1 MNVKHIFT
9 AAPLGSIPELP
20 ALSCHEIKAS
30 EDKHTIS
37 GKYWLD
43 PTRKGKAKLIYC
55 DMVNE
60 GRSYNFAWVMLFC
73 NESSVSWN
81 YCKLYYYWYNYWNI
95 WFGSV
100 LAWIPL
106 SSCHSVNTSLST
118 FKIWTN
124 VNLTSMTATWMQ
136 TVLTRLVLI
145 NARVKWDTSAMDTH
159 VQVILKM
166 TLLIFPT

>member
-30 EDKHTIS
+30 EGKHTIS

-60 GRSYNFAWVMLFC
+60 GSSYNFASVILFC
-73 NESSVSWN
+73 GELSVS
-81 YCKLYYYWYNYWNI
+81 
-95 WFGSV
+95 
-100 LAWIPL
+100 
-106 SSCHSVNTSLST
+106 
-118 FKIWTN
+118 
-124 VNLTSMTATWMQ
+124 
-136 TVLTRLVLI
+136 
-145 NARVKWDTSAMDTH
+145 
-159 VQVILKM
+159 
-166 TLLIFPT
+166 

>member
-30 EDKHTIS
+30 GGKYTIS

-60 GRSYNFAWVMLFC
+60 GRSHNFASAILFC
-73 NESSVSWN
+73 GELSVS
-81 YCKLYYYWYNYWNI
+81 
-95 WFGSV
+95 
-100 LAWIPL
+100 
-106 SSCHSVNTSLST
+106 
-118 FKIWTN
+118 
-124 VNLTSMTATWMQ
+124 
-136 TVLTRLVLI
+136 
-145 NARVKWDTSAMDTH
+145 
-159 VQVILKM
+159 
-166 TLLIFPT
+166 